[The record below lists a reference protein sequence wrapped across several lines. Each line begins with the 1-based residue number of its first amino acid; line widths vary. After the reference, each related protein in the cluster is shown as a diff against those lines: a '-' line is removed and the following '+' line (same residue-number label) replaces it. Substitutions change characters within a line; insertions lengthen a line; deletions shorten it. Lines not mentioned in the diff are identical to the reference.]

1 MDYDYP
7 LFRPPSE
14 ATSFIFQLTH
24 GCSWNKCVFCE
35 MYTTKK
41 FTVKKPEAI
50 KSEIEKIKLSGITFN
65 KIFLADGDAM
75 VLSTERLLKI
85 LEELKAAFPNL
96 RRISAY
102 ARPKDIKAKSL
113 LELKEL
119 KHAGLNL
126 LYTGL
131 ESGDDMVLKIMNKG
145 ETIQS
150 MTEAMI
156 KCKQSGIKSSV
167 MIINGLG
174 GKQFSVQHALNSA
187 RLVNEIQPEYLS
199 TLVLSFPFGIKHF
212 QSRLQ
217 MDFTMLNTT
226 ELLDELGLFIANT
239 NLDCSIF
246 RSDHAS
252 NYLVL
257 KGVLGKD
264 KDSILKK
271 ISDAIHNPDETTL
284 REEWQRGL

>member
-1 MDYDYP
+1 
-7 LFRPPSE
+7 
-14 ATSFIFQLTH
+14 
-24 GCSWNKCVFCE
+24 
-35 MYTTKK
+35 MYTTKN
-41 FTVKKPEAI
+41 FVAKKPELI
-50 KSEIEKIKLSGITFN
+50 SREIESIKVSGIPVN
-65 KIFLADGDAM
+65 KIFLADGDAL
-75 VLSTERLLKI
+75 VLSTQRLLKI
-85 LEELKAAFPNL
+85 LEELKFAFPNI

-113 LELKEL
+113 QELKEL

-131 ESGDDMVLKIMNKG
+131 ESGDDLVLKIMQKG
-145 ETIQS
+145 ETSQSMAEALIQS
-150 MTEAMI
+150 
-156 KCKQSGIKSSV
+156 KQSGIKSSV

-174 GKQFSVQHALNSA
+174 GLKHSTQHALNSA

-212 QSRLQ
+212 QNRLQ
-217 MDFTMLNTT
+217 MDFTMPPTS

-239 NLDCSIF
+239 NLDSSIF

-264 KDSILKK
+264 KDLVLKK
-271 ISDAIHNPDETTL
+271 IADAINKPEETIL